1 MKGQSG
7 GALYGTMYDN
17 ALLVIGLSVDASGCG
32 PDPYMQLQTHFPTEI
47 DFCGAVIFTD
57 DTDNME
63 PSTSTLDIFKV
74 SQVLNSTQL
83 VRTIAYFRPSCINDR
98 Y

>member
-7 GALYGTMYDN
+7 GAVYGTMYDN

-32 PDPYMQLQTHFPTEI
+32 TDPYTQLQTHFPTEI

-57 DTDNME
+57 DTDNLE
-63 PSTSTLDIFKV
+63 LSTSTLDIFKV
-74 SQVLNSTQL
+74 L
-83 VRTIAYFRPSCINDR
+83 
-98 Y
+98 